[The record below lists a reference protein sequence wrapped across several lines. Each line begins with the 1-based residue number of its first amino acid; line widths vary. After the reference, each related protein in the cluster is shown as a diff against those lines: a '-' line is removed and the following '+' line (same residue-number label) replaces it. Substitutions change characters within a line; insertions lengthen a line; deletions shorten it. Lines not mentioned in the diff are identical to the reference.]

1 MKGVVHERFISYTHC
16 EELNA
21 AALTTYIYQA
31 LEAINLSISNCVS
44 QCYDGASVIS
54 GPFTGVRSRIL
65 EDNPQS
71 IYIHCHAHQLNLAL
85 VDCCRSLPHA
95 SNFFA
100 SLESLYVFM
109 SSSVPH
115 SLLLNKQ
122 EMKIKELRLVK
133 LSDTRWSCRDT
144 SIKAVKAIFAAILA
158 TLDEISDT
166 TGTRVIEARGLLH
179 QVQSFSFLLSLIIFD
194 KIFSITGN
202 LSNLLQAEQINY
214 SAAANCITATK
225 TTLVNLRSEAKWRE
239 LRDEAVKLANSLNIN
254 VTLTSARRQRRPP
267 SSPGFSIEETTQ
279 QIFLNTELQCIFP
292 Q

>member
-1 MKGVVHERFISYTHC
+1 M
-16 EELNA
+16 
-21 AALTTYIYQA
+21 
-31 LEAINLSISNCVS
+31 
-44 QCYDGASVIS
+44 S

-100 SLESLYVFM
+100 LLESLYVFM

-122 EMKIKELRLVK
+122 KEMKIKEVK
-133 LSDTRWSCRDT
+133 LSDTRWSCRHT
-144 SIKAVKAIFAAILA
+144 SIKAVKTIFAAILA

-166 TGTRVIEARGLLH
+166 TGTRAIEARGLLH
-179 QVQSFSFLLSLIIFD
+179 QVQSFSFLLSLIICD

-254 VTLTSARRQRRPP
+254 VTLLVDKDEHHLLSLASVLKKRQ
-267 SSPGFSIEETTQ
+267 ETAQ
-279 QIFLNTELQCIFP
+279 QIFLNTELQCIFR